1 MTGVLLVLISTTQLA
16 AGIQAVQD
24 PWVPIATER
33 AQKYAAAIQAAADR
47 YQVDPFEL
55 IGVARVESLFRARD
69 VGPDGKDCGI
79 MQTRTTVSRY
89 SCRRLKNYRLGFLEG
104 ARELAAVAKS
114 CFGRPDF
121 DRCRFNRYHGGT
133 RSVPH
138 GLHVPYWLRVMC
150 FAEAARAGE
159 AGGGCRDVRARR
171 GIARAATRPSRG
183 GRGATVIA
191 QR

>member
-1 MTGVLLVLISTTQLA
+1 MTPALLVLISSTQLA

-24 PWVPIATER
+24 PWVPIGTER
-33 AQKYAAAIQAAADR
+33 AQKYAAAVEAAAAR

-104 ARELAAVAKS
+104 ARELAAFGKS

-121 DRCRFNRYHGGT
+121 DRCRFNRYNGGT
-133 RSVPH
+133 RYLRH
-138 GLHVPYWLRVMC
+138 GFHGRYWLRVMC

-159 AGGGCRDVRARR
+159 AGGGCPEVRSRR
-171 GIARAATRPSRG
+171 GIARAVTRPSRSV
-183 GRGATVIA
+183 RGAVIA